1 MNKLK
6 KQTNT
11 WPSEY
16 FENPRNKINT
26 HSLHTHDGLLSW
38 LDIGTSQ

>member
-6 KQTNT
+6 KQT
-11 WPSEY
+11 
-16 FENPRNKINT
+16 KIPGRQNIF
-26 HSLHTHDGLLSW
+26 THDGLLSW